1 MKPAH
6 IGLAVFVAA
15 IWGVNFVVIHWG
27 LRDFPPLFMVAA
39 RFMLVALFAFFLPR
53 PRWSW
58 RRLVFI
64 GLAWFAGQFG
74 FLFTAMAAGM
84 PAGLASVTLQSQA
97 FFTILMAAV
106 LLGERPD
113 VRQLAGSGA
122 ALTGLLIIGATAGT
136 DGFTLAG
143 LMLTLAAAVSWAAGN
158 VLLRSSGGANMLA
171 VVVWLSLVPPL
182 PLLALSLIIEGPHAI
197 VTALTSVSWAG
208 IASLAYIVIGST
220 LVGFGIWGHLIK
232 LYPVSTV
239 APFALLVPVFGTLAA
254 IILLGERFPAQRLAG
269 VALIVAGLAIV
280 ALPARWLRAPWL
292 GRKGCSGTSAS

>member
-122 ALTGLLIIGATAGT
+122 ALTGLLIIGTTAGT

-254 IILLGERFPAQRLAG
+254 IMLLGERFPAQRLAG

>member
-1 MKPAH
+1 VKPAH

-254 IILLGERFPAQRLAG
+254 IMLLGERFPAQRLAG

>member
-254 IILLGERFPAQRLAG
+254 IMLLGERFPAQRLAG

>member
-6 IGLAVFVAA
+6 MGLAVFVAA

-27 LRDFPPLFMVAA
+27 LQDFPPLFMVAA

-58 RRLVFI
+58 RRLIFI

-74 FLFTAMAAGM
+74 LLFTAMAVGM
-84 PAGLASVTLQSQA
+84 PAGLASVTLQSQV
-97 FFTILMAAV
+97 FLTILMAAV

-113 VRQLAGSGA
+113 ARQLAGSGA
-122 ALTGLLIIGATAGT
+122 ALTGLILIGATAGT

-143 LMLTLAAAVSWAAGN
+143 LTLTLAAAISWAAGN
-158 VLLRSSGGANMLA
+158 VLLRSSGAANMLA
-171 VVVWLSLVPPL
+171 AVVWLSLVPPL
-182 PLLALSLIIEGPHAI
+182 PLLALSLLIEGPHAI
-197 VTALTSVSWAG
+197 VTALTSVSWTG
-208 IASLAYIVIGST
+208 GASLAYIVIGST

-254 IILLGERFPAQRLAG
+254 IILLGERIPAQRLAG
-269 VALIVAGLAIV
+269 VALIVGGLAIV
-280 ALPARWLRAPWL
+280 AVPARWLRGPWRL
-292 GRKGCSGTSAS
+292 RKRYSSTCAS